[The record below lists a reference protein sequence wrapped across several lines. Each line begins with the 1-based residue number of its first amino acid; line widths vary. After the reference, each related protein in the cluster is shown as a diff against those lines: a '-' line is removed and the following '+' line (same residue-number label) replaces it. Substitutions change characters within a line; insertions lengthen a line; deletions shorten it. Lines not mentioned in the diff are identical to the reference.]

1 MDAPISTPHP
11 WRKEPCMR
19 AHRYSPALLLSLLCH
34 AAITPP
40 VIAQTIVVVRTG
52 EQVPA
57 SDQKAPQKVVG
68 MRETLRFEWPGH
80 SSFTVYVIPED
91 MAGAKYTDP
100 DGVNIGEP
108 LRCPKSGCQFTLT
121 AVGADL
127 IKHGKFYVLAFR
139 DSTQIGK
146 DFTVR
151 AVEYVGLS
159 VELGVPGALAI
170 PLDGGNDFAAI
181 TGVGVGLRVFPPSE
195 RLYMLSQ
202 LKLLFGG
209 HRFALGDADA
219 NWALS
224 VGLSFADKLSITYAR
239 STSGPNRNFLL
250 LGGTLAKIVEAGNTG
265 G

>member
-1 MDAPISTPHP
+1 
-11 WRKEPCMR
+11 MR
-19 AHRYSPALLLSLLCH
+19 ARRYLPALLLFFLYQT
-34 AAITPP
+34 AVTAP
-40 VIAQTIVVVRTG
+40 VIAQTVTVVRTG

-57 SDQKAPQKVVG
+57 SDEKAPQKVVG
-68 MRETLRFEWPGH
+68 MRETLRFEWQGH
-80 SSFTVYVIPED
+80 DSFTVYVIPEAN
-91 MAGAKYTDP
+91 AGAKYTDP

-108 LRCPKSGCQFTLT
+108 LRCPKSSCQFTLT
-121 AVGADL
+121 AVGPDL
-127 IKHGKFYVLAFR
+127 IKQGKFYVLAFR
-139 DSTQIGK
+139 DSSEIGD

-159 VELGVPGALAI
+159 VEVGVPGALAI

-181 TGVGVGLRVFPPSE
+181 TGVGVGFRVFPPSE

-202 LKLLFGG
+202 LKVLFGG
-209 HRFALGDADA
+209 HRFALGDEDA

-250 LGGTLAKIVEAGNTG
+250 LGGTLAKIVDAGKTG